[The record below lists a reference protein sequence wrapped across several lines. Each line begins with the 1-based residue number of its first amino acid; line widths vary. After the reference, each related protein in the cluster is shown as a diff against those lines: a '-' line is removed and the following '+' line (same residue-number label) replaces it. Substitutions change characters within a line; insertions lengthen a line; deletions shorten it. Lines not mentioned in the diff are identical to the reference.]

1 MTYPWHDSTPIY
13 RQLKEK
19 IVNMLLEGVLQPGD
33 TVPSVRQISAEY
45 QLNPLTVSKALQE
58 LAEEGLIEKK
68 RGIGM
73 FVAVG
78 ASELL
83 RASEQKKF
91 QDIEWP
97 LVVERAQQLGID
109 LKQLV
114 NRNVKGG
121 K

>member
-1 MTYPWHDSTPIY
+1 M
-13 RQLKEK
+13 
-19 IVNMLLEGVLQPGD
+19 NMLLEGVLQPGEA
-33 TVPSVRQISAEY
+33 VPSVRQISAEY

-58 LAEEGLIEKK
+58 LADEGLIEKK
-68 RGIGM
+68 RGVGM

-83 RASEQKKF
+83 RASERKKF

-114 NRNVKGG
+114 NKNVKGG